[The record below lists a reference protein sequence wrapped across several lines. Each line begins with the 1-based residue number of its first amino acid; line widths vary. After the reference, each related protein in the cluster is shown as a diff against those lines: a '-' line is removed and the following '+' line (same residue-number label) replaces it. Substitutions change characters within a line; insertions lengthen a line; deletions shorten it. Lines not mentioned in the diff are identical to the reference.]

1 MVIQYQALIL
11 KLLLII
17 QTGVAFESAETDS
30 NLIFKMDFLNQKPFN
45 SFIQF
50 TNVFSSK
57 FYAAGND
64 RSCTDN
70 GVLPSKFSFPN
81 VYETACQVAISCSET
96 FKYVPLCKQVLAH
109 DAESSEV
116 KFKDSF
122 NAFLEHYHF
131 NQ

>member
-1 MVIQYQALIL
+1 MYSQFNFPQEFFKVTSYYSNTA
-11 KLLLII
+11 
-17 QTGVAFESAETDS
+17 TTDS
-30 NLIFKMDFLNQKPFN
+30 NIVFSWNLLNRKPYD
-45 SFIQF
+45 SYIQF

-57 FYAAGND
+57 FYATGKNK
-64 RSCTDN
+64 SCTAN
-70 GVLPSKFSFPN
+70 GVLPSKFTFPN

-109 DAESSEV
+109 DAESSEI

-122 NAFLEHYHF
+122 NAYLEHYHL